1 MKCATCRKP
10 LGTSDRR
17 RRYCSERC
25 RANKPK
31 TRHLHVVGADD
42 KPAPAEPRRLAVDVA
57 AREGSDLELLMAM
70 RDRVA
75 EQVADPTCPPRDLA
89 ALTRRLEEIRKQ
101 IGAERAR
108 IAEESNGVA
117 ATVTDGDFDASAI

>member
-25 RANKPK
+25 RANKPE
-31 TRHLHVVGADD
+31 TRHLHVVGAED
-42 KPAPAEPRRLAVDVA
+42 KPTPAEPRRLSVDVA
-57 AREGSDLELLMAM
+57 ARDGSDLELLMAM